1 MWFTTHDNT
10 GFRMSSFRTKKWKRK
25 YALDKGNKNE
35 QGKDGARPAN
45 NWEFMAFNNFWMRGD
60 SPDEPDTPRGS
71 PAISPPGSRPN
82 SRPNSRPPSWLAQFT
97 IDENEETTND
107 SGERSGDKGSRGST
121 RSEKRPDPTR
131 EGEET
136 PHEES
141 EAANNFQD
149 LSQHVPKNKPSNPI
163 NRSESYKERIHHKR
177 QLRERRKTSDPNLSK
192 SNNDNDVDAQA
203 LCFKSN
209 SGSSS
214 NSSLST
220 RSLESPSQSL
230 DAVGGSGQPPGQQAT
245 TWDSDMEAEPDPP
258 DWTTSVP
265 EEVFSQLSPNE
276 RKRQEVINELF
287 YSERSHVQALRV
299 LDQIFY
305 KPMKEQQILPQ
316 DQISL
321 LFSNLE
327 EFLTFHSQFNTSMK
341 AKRKE
346 NVVVGNISDL
356 LLSQF
361 DGAYGESFKKA
372 AATFCAKQQIALE
385 TLKERRRKDP
395 KLNSFLCEAESNS
408 YCRRRQLKDIIPTG
422 WQRLTKYPLL
432 LENLA
437 KYTLKEDEEEY
448 SRLKIAIEKSKELAN
463 FVNMAVKEA
472 DDEHRLA
479 EIQRK
484 LDKSQFDKTEHHIAQ
499 EFKNLDLTKHKLI
512 HEGPLFWRTNL
523 TNRHKTTELH
533 VLLLDDAIILLQK
546 QDEKYLL
553 KFSSLALSP
562 IIKVSTV
569 LVRHNAVDKKA
580 LFLVNTSHNGAQ
592 IYDLVAGSIPE
603 RKKWFKH
610 ISDAAEAYKQREGKH
625 RGRTEGRTEGATS
638 EFDTTEPRESRD
650 HDDTL
655 DTSADRTYPSAES
668 PVPCVP
674 SGSSTPQPG
683 SPQTLTEKLEG
694 PEQPGTPEKTE
705 KPARSTHASVGSEPS
720 SSEVHVATSTA
731 ETTLVDPSEVVVSSK
746 DVLTAEPVLTPLEKL
761 RRKDELVRQ
770 ILYEKQ
776 EIVADI
782 LHVPREEFENIADLA
797 GEPSADKDPSELVLA
812 AVNQAHELSLVVN
825 EALRLSEEEAVAAT
839 SETTAA
845 GGSRSGRIPGVPVHR
860 LTGIA
865 SALTSH
871 LTQLLNIMTER
882 DEERERLRRE
892 LQRSREQLHALHEKY
907 DHNGPS
913 DPVSIPVNKS
923 DEAKTET
930 PPAEPTQST
939 AGEVM
944 NTR

>member
-1 MWFTTHDNT
+1 
-10 GFRMSSFRTKKWKRK
+10 
-25 YALDKGNKNE
+25 
-35 QGKDGARPAN
+35 
-45 NWEFMAFNNFWMRGD
+45 MAFNNFWMRGD

-107 SGERSGDKGSRGST
+107 SGERSSEKSSRGST

-136 PHEES
+136 PQEEG
-141 EAANNFQD
+141 EAANNFQEI
-149 LSQHVPKNKPSNPI
+149 SQHVPKNRPSNPI
-163 NRSESYKERIHHKR
+163 NRSESYKERIHQKR

-192 SNNDNDVDAQA
+192 SNNDIEVDAQA
-203 LCFKSN
+203 LSFKSN

-230 DAVGGSGQPPGQQAT
+230 DAVGGGSGQPPGQQAT
-245 TWDSDMEAEPDPP
+245 AWDSDMEAEPDPP

-346 NVVVGNISDL
+346 NVVVGNISEL
-356 LLSQF
+356 LLNQF
-361 DGAYGESFKKA
+361 DGTYGESFKKA

-395 KLNSFLCEAESNS
+395 KLNSFLSEAESNS

-432 LENLA
+432 FENLA
-437 KYTLKEDEEEY
+437 KYTLKEEEEEH
-448 SRLKIAIEKSKELAN
+448 SRLKIAIEKSKELLN
-463 FVNMAVKEA
+463 YVDMAVKEA
-472 DDEHRLA
+472 EDEHRLA

-512 HEGPLFWRTNL
+512 HEGSLCWRM
-523 TNRHKTTELH
+523 TNRQKTTELH

-546 QDEKYLL
+546 QDEKFLL
-553 KFSSLALSP
+553 KFNSLALSP

-592 IYDLVAGSIPE
+592 IYDLVANSISE
-603 RKKWFKH
+603 KRKWFKH

-638 EFDTTEPRESRD
+638 EFDSSEPRESRD

-655 DTSADRTYPSAES
+655 DTSADRSYPSAES

-683 SPQTLTEKLEG
+683 SPLTLADKLEG
-694 PEQPGTPEKTE
+694 LEQPGTPEKSD
-705 KPARSTHASVGSEPS
+705 KPARSPHASVGSEPPG
-720 SSEVHVATSTA
+720 SEVHVATSTA
-731 ETTLVDPSEVVVSSK
+731 ETTLVDPSEVVVSSR

-913 DPVSIPVNKS
+913 DPGSIPVNKS

-944 NTR
+944 NT